1 MIVIDSS
8 ALIAILQNEPE
19 RSQFASTIAR
29 AGGKLLS
36 TVSLLETAMVQH
48 SRRGKAGL
56 AACRT

>member
-29 AGGKLLS
+29 ASRKLLS
-36 TVSLLETAMVQH
+36 TVSHPKPPWSSTA
-48 SRRGKAGL
+48 
-56 AACRT
+56 AAAKPG